1 MGKVEKEA
9 KIKRKKTQVQR
20 IILGTIAGAGLLSV
34 MLVAPN
40 ALHAMAVLERG
51 LKPRKK
57 SPRFVVDTAFTRLL
71 DKGHIMLVKTT
82 KGKFAR
88 VTPEGKL
95 ALARMISRSPDTR
108 THRRWDKRWR
118 LVTYDIKEHRKKSRR
133 QLQRTLRS
141 FGFYRLQDSVW
152 VYPYDTEELITLLKA
167 EFSVGKEVLYAVVEH
182 LENDRE
188 LRTYFQLR

>member
-1 MGKVEKEA
+1 MGKVEIEA
-9 KIKRKKTQVQR
+9 KIKRRKTQVQR
-20 IILGTIAGAGLLSV
+20 IILGTIASAGLLSI
-34 MLVAPN
+34 MAVAPN
-40 ALHAMAVLERG
+40 ALQALAMLERG

-57 SPRFVVDTAFTRLL
+57 SPRFVVETAFARLL
-71 DKGHIMLVKTT
+71 DKGHIVLVKTA

-88 VTPEGKL
+88 LTPEGRL
-95 ALARMISRSPDTR
+95 ALARMVVCSPDTR

-118 LVTYDIKEHRKKSRR
+118 MVTYDIKESRKKSRR

-167 EFSVGKEVLYAVVEH
+167 EYSVGKEVLYAVVEH

-188 LRTYFQLR
+188 LRAYFQLR